1 MRRLAPLLP
10 LLLLAACSTAA
21 IDPPSLA
28 PRAAEAID
36 PRLPIDPDPPIGT
49 LDPALAARLAAAVAS
64 ARSGV
69 DEFARLATNAE
80 ALAAEAGPVQS
91 ESWIAAQQALSAL
104 VAQHGVTTRALADI
118 DEFAAERIDE
128 KRWLVPANRIAI
140 EAAAAEVGSIYR
152 AQVTNIER
160 IGARLRG

>member
-1 MRRLAPLLP
+1 MRRLAALAPIA
-10 LLLLAACSTAA
+10 LLAACSTAA

-36 PRLPIDPDPPIGT
+36 PRIPINPDPPFGA
-49 LDPALAARLAAAVAS
+49 LDPTLAARLAAAVER

-69 DEFARLATNAE
+69 AEFERLGGAAE
-80 ALAAEAGPVQS
+80 ALAVGAGPAQS
-91 ESWIAAQQALSAL
+91 ETWIAAQQALSAV

-118 DEFAAERIDE
+118 DEYAASRIDE
-128 KRWLVPANRIAI
+128 ESWLVPANRVAI

-152 AQVTNIER
+152 AQLASINR